1 MLQHFIN
8 MSAIFHILPPLHV
21 MLPSEFLLHFNHGWL
36 SQKSTDTGP
45 VKLWEKDNVDGLG
58 KSFVSALM
66 TMVFIVKGSALCS
79 PAPMFL
85 ATYIPRYLCSPVP
98 MFPGVTVCACIRFAC
113 VIRSGYLVLANQ
125 HTSSEGQGSRDLR
138 QTRVEPY

>member
-8 MSAIFHILPPLHV
+8 MSDIFHILPPLHV
-21 MLPSEFLLHFNHGWL
+21 LLPSEFLRHLDHGWL

-66 TMVFIVKGSALCS
+66 TMVFIVRGSALCS
-79 PAPMFL
+79 PAPMFPG
-85 ATYIPRYLCSPVP
+85 TYIPRYLCSPVP
-98 MFPGVTVCACIRFAC
+98 MF
-113 VIRSGYLVLANQ
+113 SGTDVPRLCYFN
-125 HTSSEGQGSRDLR
+125 SRL
-138 QTRVEPY
+138 